1 MGSSPSALSSL
12 GVNVAGFLRG
22 GLGLGQA
29 ARLYVAALREAGV
42 PVRTTTVDVRLPDVP
57 GAVAKSTEFAELF
70 TDEEPPFNLVCVNAP
85 ELPGFYAEVGRDF
98 FADKYTIGV
107 WAWETD
113 VVPASWD
120 RAFGLVDE
128 IWVYS
133 SYVVELLSYAAPC
146 PVVRVPLPIEAP
158 VVRPGTESTIPLPD
172 DFTFL
177 FLFDFFST
185 LTRKNPLGLL
195 EAF

>member
-1 MGSSPSALSSL
+1 MSSSPSALSSL

-42 PVRTTTVDVRLPDVP
+42 PVATTTVDVRMPEVL
-57 GAVAKSTEFAELF
+57 GAAAKTTEFSDLRS
-70 TDEEPPFNLVCVNAP
+70 DDYLPFNLVCVNAP
-85 ELPGFYAEVGRDF
+85 ELPGFVKDAGEEF
-98 FADKYTIGV
+98 FEDRYTIGV

-120 RAFGLVDE
+120 RAFQLVDE

-133 SYVVELLSYAAPC
+133 GYVVELLSHAAPC
-146 PVVRVPLPIEAP
+146 PVVRVPLPISAP
-158 VVRPGTESTIPLPD
+158 VVGD
-172 DFTFL
+172 
-177 FLFDFFST
+177 
-185 LTRKNPLGLL
+185 
-195 EAF
+195 